1 MIEFKKLIET
11 NFKNITNNWFA
22 NPVATNFLFRCQLT
36 HKGPIEC
43 NVTDNLNGTA
53 NIWRDLSGSTDPMDI
68 DVDISSIIVRKFFTP
83 FVTDIFF
90 HSILG
95 VFSILFLNVILKLN
109 FTVLPS
115 QSYISDKNSTKPLKI
130 MSLWMFSVT

>member
-11 NFKNITNNWFA
+11 NFKNIANNWFA
-22 NPVATNFLFRCQLT
+22 TPVATNFLFRCQLT

-83 FVTDIFF
+83 FITYFF
-90 HSILG
+90 SFNFG
-95 VFSILFLNVILKLN
+95 CVFYFISQCNSKTQFYCSSLSKLH
-109 FTVLPS
+109 
-115 QSYISDKNSTKPLKI
+115 
-130 MSLWMFSVT
+130 